1 MFRIILH
8 RAISTMPSTTSS
20 NAPAAAPRK
29 LIDYTQRGKKV
40 TQSPRTPNS
49 SRRRSSADISILAL
63 FDGTPQPYRIPHGS
77 SNSIPSFLE
86 LSSSSLDAHDASISS
101 ALECEFEE
109 ERGVCRPGVAGEF
122 VSPRCSNDI
131 RPRTNS
137 TKKHSFIQS
146 VLSDLPPA
154 STHRGNRV
162 MRAKKRGSLR

>member
-1 MFRIILH
+1 MFRIVLP
-8 RAISTMPSTTSS
+8 RISTMSSTTSS
-20 NAPAAAPRK
+20 NVPAAAPRK

-40 TQSPRTPNS
+40 VTQSPRTQDSS

-63 FDGTPQPYRIPHGS
+63 FDGTPQPYRIPQHGSS
-77 SNSIPSFLE
+77 SNSIPSYLE
-86 LSSSSLDAHDASISS
+86 LSSCSLDAHDASISS

-109 ERGVCRPGVAGEF
+109 ARGSR
-122 VSPRCSNDI
+122 PRCCNDI

-154 STHRGNRV
+154 SSTHRGNRV
-162 MRAKKRGSLR
+162 RAKKRGSFQ